1 MTPPAAVR
9 AESVEA
15 SGLSA
20 LAERLPTKS
29 LAIYIAV
36 FLVVWSLRATVFIH
50 IDESIQSE
58 VWRNLY
64 SNAVKFTLWALPVF
78 ITLAFLRAKPLAYT
92 KLTTR
97 VNKRGL
103 LNRTVDL
110 VVWFSLTAAGESV
123 ISGRNIG
130 AILSQRSSQWLG
142 ILAGVSLSPI
152 SEEILFRGFLLNRLN
167 ESLSF
172 WKSNFIAG
180 ALFMLVHVPYWVS
193 KNGFSGRVIR
203 DLVNVFLL
211 GCLFGWVMKKTNSLW
226 PAIGAHIGNNFL
238 SVLIHV

>member
-1 MTPPAAVR
+1 MRDRWRKRLRGYRRMRLCARASVPPHGGHSSTDTRGSTTPRACLRRFERSIRRLRKMTPPAAMR
-9 AESVEA
+9 AESVEPA
-15 SGLSA
+15 DLSA

-64 SNAVKFTLWALPVF
+64 SNAVKFTLWALPAF

-103 LNRTVDL
+103 LNSAVVL

-130 AILSQRSSQWLG
+130 AILSQRS
-142 ILAGVSLSPI
+142 
-152 SEEILFRGFLLNRLN
+152 
-167 ESLSF
+167 
-172 WKSNFIAG
+172 
-180 ALFMLVHVPYWVS
+180 
-193 KNGFSGRVIR
+193 
-203 DLVNVFLL
+203 
-211 GCLFGWVMKKTNSLW
+211 
-226 PAIGAHIGNNFL
+226 
-238 SVLIHV
+238 

>member
-36 FLVVWSLRATVFIH
+36 FLVVWSLRATVFIY

-78 ITLAFLRAKPLAYT
+78 ITLAFLHDKPLTYT
-92 KLTTR
+92 KLTTH

-103 LNRTVDL
+103 LISAVVLVIWLSL
-110 VVWFSLTAAGESV
+110 VVLGEAS

-130 AILSQRSSQWLG
+130 AMLSQRSPLWLS
-142 ILAGVSLSPI
+142 ILAAAFFSPI
-152 SEEILFRGFLLNRLN
+152 SEEILFRGFFLNRLN

-172 WKSNFIAG
+172 RRSNVIA
-180 ALFMLVHVPYWVS
+180 AILFMLVHVPYWVS
-193 KNGFSGRVIR
+193 KNGFPGRVTR
-203 DLVNVFLL
+203 DLVNV
-211 GCLFGWVMKKTNSLW
+211 
-226 PAIGAHIGNNFL
+226 
-238 SVLIHV
+238 